1 MVKRTPRQDAANRQ
15 IPVRKRVSYPEAD
28 STTQQWWDAQA
39 DPSVSVR
46 LLLRAD
52 VERNGYTDVMNRP
65 VVQLPKRGRPAGSG
79 ASDDLGDELDA
90 GEQGDVLDER
100 EVAPETVS
108 EVAVPT
114 VASTPT
120 PAVPVEQPVAVVAPA
135 QAPVAQS
142 APVVTA
148 VAPAPV
154 PAPTPVEAPSQSR
167 SIDELDE
174 DGEAALNAL
183 VG

>member
-65 VVQLPKRGRPAGSG
+65 VVQLPKRGRPVGSG

-90 GEQGDVLDER
+90 GEQGGLLDEQQ
-100 EVAPETVS
+100 VAPES
-108 EVAVPT
+108 AP
-114 VASTPT
+114 
-120 PAVPVEQPVAVVAPA
+120 PAVPAEQPVAAAAPVE
-135 QAPVAQS
+135 APVAPS
-142 APVVTA
+142 VP
-148 VAPAPV
+148 APAPV
-154 PAPTPVEAPSQSR
+154 VAAVAVPVAAPAPVEAPAPSR
-167 SIDELDE
+167 AIDDLDD